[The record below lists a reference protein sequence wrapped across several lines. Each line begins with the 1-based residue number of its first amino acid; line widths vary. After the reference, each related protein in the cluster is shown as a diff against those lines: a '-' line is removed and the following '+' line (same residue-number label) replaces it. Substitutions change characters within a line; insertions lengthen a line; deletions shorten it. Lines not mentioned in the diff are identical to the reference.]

1 MARRRRRRRRREA
14 GVGRAAA
21 GRRVQQRQGLGPQAG
36 ATQHNQCGHSTS
48 RDVTC
53 FVSLPPQYDSCCAIT
68 DVGLDLKES

>member
-1 MARRRRRRRRREA
+1 MARRRRRREA

-36 ATQHNQCGHSTS
+36 ATQHHQCGHSTS